1 LDKQWTPKGWL
12 AIVFGII
19 FQPFTFLYVNKQKLF
34 WAYTLLAITL
44 MTIDTKLQINP
55 PNEAWYKDIHF
66 SWVLFLIF
74 PAHAYISTKIY
85 DVTAKRSWYAS
96 WWGTLLCFI
105 FALLSIVSVRAFY
118 FEPISIPAD
127 SMSPTLNRSD
137 IVLVNKQ
144 GYGNYRYHGFQ
155 LAKSEPSESPGRG
168 DIIVFQSP
176 KNLKID
182 FIKRV
187 IGLPGDKVVYRDKN
201 IYIKEPCLKSEVSC
215 SELFMFEK
223 SKSKSVSSI
232 NGLPIYEE
240 KFDDKL
246 YSVII
251 DPQATD
257 RLDYYFNQDGTDR
270 DEWIVPDEHYFVLG
284 DNRDNSLDS
293 RFFGFVP
300 KGNIIGKP
308 IYIW

>member
-1 LDKQWTPKGWL
+1 MDKQWMPKGWL
-12 AIVFGII
+12 AIVFAI
-19 FQPFTFLYVNKQKLF
+19 FLQPFTFLYVNKQKLF
-34 WAYTLLAITL
+34 WFYTLLAFIL
-44 MTIDTKLQINP
+44 MLIDIKFLINA
-55 PNEAWYKDIHF
+55 PNTAWYKGFYF
-66 SWVLFLIF
+66 SWGLFLIL
-74 PAHAYISTKIY
+74 PAHAYISTKNY
-85 DVTAKRSWYAS
+85 DVTEKRSWYAS
-96 WWGTLLCFI
+96 WWGSLLCFI
-105 FALLSIVSVRAFY
+105 FTLITVISVRVFY
-118 FEPISIPAD
+118 IDPISIPAD

-155 LAKSEPSESPGRG
+155 LAKSEPSESPDRG

-176 KNLKID
+176 KNPKID

-215 SELFMFEK
+215 SELFMLE
-223 SKSKSVSSI
+223 KSKSVSSI
-232 NGLPIYEE
+232 NGFPIYEE
-240 KFDDKL
+240 KFDNKM

-251 DPQATD
+251 DPQATE
-257 RLDYYFNQDGTDR
+257 RSDYYFNQDGTER

-300 KGNIIGKP
+300 KENIIGKP
-308 IYIW
+308 LYIW